1 GSSGGLIA
9 VLGIGRLFEDEE
21 YFCKEQEGNREF
33 LTVSSSLLSELWSP
47 SRIIKDFL
55 VYRELSTRDRN
66 IKRHE
71 PIDEVLQARIEAE
84 GLKVHQCSKG
94 TFILRNNGL
103 LKKTISIKFNGS
115 YQHMIIYEDN
125 RGREESLL
133 PPKAFEEL
141 RYIQPSEDIIKS
153 EKMPKI
159 IRNSARKK
167 SHIISNSSNNNNH
180 TITPYLWNHNNH
192 ENEFG
197 DRNFDYNSDN
207 SDDDTVKNS
216 LFPSCSLQTI
226 SNIYNHHNSNQF
238 SSLFNGRNNLCQQ
251 YSSSSNNLPIP
262 NTAINPPLLPLL
274 TLPTH

>member
-1 GSSGGLIA
+1 METFNEACHQGVIQRTARRLLEKEKEELCGGKVYVFDEKESGIKRWTD
-9 VLGIGRLFEDEE
+9 GR
-21 YFCKEQEGNREF
+21 
-33 LTVSSSLLSELWSP
+33 LWSP

-159 IRNSARKK
+159 IRNPARKK
-167 SHIISNSSNNNNH
+167 VISKKRQIALALVEGARKEPKHHRSVINADEFVQAGSVQDAITEGII
-180 TITPYLWNHNNH
+180 
-192 ENEFG
+192 
-197 DRNFDYNSDN
+197 
-207 SDDDTVKNS
+207 
-216 LFPSCSLQTI
+216 
-226 SNIYNHHNSNQF
+226 
-238 SSLFNGRNNLCQQ
+238 
-251 YSSSSNNLPIP
+251 
-262 NTAINPPLLPLL
+262 L
-274 TLPTH
+274 TS

>member
-1 GSSGGLIA
+1 MGVQQLIRPS
-9 VLGIGRLFEDEE
+9 I
-21 YFCKEQEGNREF
+21 CKFR
-33 LTVSSSLLSELWSP
+33 LWSP

-167 SHIISNSSNNNNH
+167 VISKKRH
-180 TITPYLWNHNNH
+180 
-192 ENEFG
+192 
-197 DRNFDYNSDN
+197 NSDN

-274 TLPTH
+274 TLPTHH

>member
-1 GSSGGLIA
+1 METFNGRIKTINDALIIFEACHQGVIQRTARRLLEKEKEELCGGKVYVFDEKESGIKRWTD
-9 VLGIGRLFEDEE
+9 GR
-21 YFCKEQEGNREF
+21 
-33 LTVSSSLLSELWSP
+33 LWSP

-167 SHIISNSSNNNNH
+167 VISKKRQIALALVEGAHKEPKHHRSVIIVDEFVQAGSVQDA
-180 TITPYLWNHNNH
+180 IT
-192 ENEFG
+192 E
-197 DRNFDYNSDN
+197 D
-207 SDDDTVKNS
+207 
-216 LFPSCSLQTI
+216 I
-226 SNIYNHHNSNQF
+226 I
-238 SSLFNGRNNLCQQ
+238 
-251 YSSSSNNLPIP
+251 
-262 NTAINPPLLPLL
+262 L
-274 TLPTH
+274 TS